1 MHKVSDKSKC
11 RLLVIAFAIATILL
25 FLFGSCR
32 TIRESEKTERQ
43 DSVIVEEREKIVY
56 VPVTT
61 YVEVPAQSA
70 ERETRDSTS
79 HLETGF
85 AISDAAIRW
94 VDGVPFL
101 HHSLANKPQRIENT
115 DSVPV
120 RERQKVIREK
130 SYNTVFR
137 TKVLKKRLTLY
148 QKAMVYLAPWLLT
161 GMLLY
166 IIYIRM
172 RLQRKQ

>member
-1 MHKVSDKSKC
+1 MSDTVKI
-11 RLLVIAFAIATILL
+11 RLLFVAFIIATILL

-61 YVEVPAQSA
+61 YVEVPAQTA

-85 AISDAAIRW
+85 AVSDAAIRW

-101 HHSLANKPQRIENT
+101 HHSLANKPQRIEIT

-120 RERQKVIREK
+120 REKQKVIREK
-130 SYNTVFR
+130 SYNTIYR
-137 TKVLKKRLTLY
+137 TKILEKRLSLY
-148 QKAMVYLAPWLLT
+148 QKAMVYLSPWAMV
-161 GMLLY
+161 GMLIY
-166 IIYIRM
+166 IIYIRR

>member
-1 MHKVSDKSKC
+1 MRSLSDKAKC
-11 RLLVIAFAIATILL
+11 RLLVIAFIIATILL
-25 FLFGSCR
+25 LLFGSCR
-32 TIRESEKTERQ
+32 TIREIEHSDRQ

-101 HHSLANKPQRIENT
+101 HHSLANKAQRIENT

-120 RERQKVIREK
+120 REKQKVVREK
-130 SYNTVFR
+130 SYNTVYR
-137 TKVLKKRLTLY
+137 TKILEKRLNLY

-161 GMLLY
+161 GLLLY
-166 IIYIRM
+166 IIYIRV

>member
-1 MHKVSDKSKC
+1 MSDTVKI
-11 RLLVIAFAIATILL
+11 RLLFVAFIIATILL

-32 TIRESEKTERQ
+32 TIRESEKTEHQ

-85 AISDAAIRW
+85 AVSDAAIRW
-94 VDGVPFL
+94 VDGVPLL

-120 RERQKVIREK
+120 REKQKVIREK
-130 SYNTVFR
+130 SYNTVYR
-137 TKVLKKRLTLY
+137 TKVLEKRLTLY
-148 QKAMVYLAPWLLT
+148 QKAMVYLAPWAMV
-161 GMLLY
+161 GMLIY
-166 IIYIRM
+166 IIYIRH
-172 RLQRKQ
+172 RLQRKR

>member
-1 MHKVSDKSKC
+1 MSDTVKI
-11 RLLVIAFAIATILL
+11 RLLFVAFIIATILL

-61 YVEVPAQSA
+61 YVEVPAQTA

-85 AISDAAIRW
+85 AVSDAAIRW

-120 RERQKVIREK
+120 REKQKVIREK
-130 SYNTVFR
+130 SYNTIYR
-137 TKVLKKRLTLY
+137 TKILEKRLSLY
-148 QKAMVYLAPWLLT
+148 QKAMVYLSPWAMV
-161 GMLLY
+161 GMLIY
-166 IIYIRM
+166 IIYIRR